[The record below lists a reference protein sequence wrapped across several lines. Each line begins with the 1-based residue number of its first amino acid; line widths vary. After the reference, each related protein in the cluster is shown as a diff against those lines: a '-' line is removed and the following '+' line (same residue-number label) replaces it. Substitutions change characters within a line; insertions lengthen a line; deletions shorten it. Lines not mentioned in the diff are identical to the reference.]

1 MYQDLQTLKLE
12 LFEDEPDVAFAYFQV
27 VLEEYQQEG
36 TVRWHDVQWALWGWL
51 ECLGVIKASKQQ
63 KKQPIR

>member
-12 LFEDEPDVAFAYFQV
+12 LFEDEPDVAFGYFQV

-36 TVRWHDVQWALWGWL
+36 TVRWHDVHWALWGWL
-51 ECLGVIKASKQQ
+51 ECLGVIKVSEQQ